1 MRCRGSWTL
10 ERIGHVEGPLGGLTW
25 PAGAEVVVDASGVV
39 AMDTAG
45 AWLLHRTARTF
56 EQRGCTVTLRLRP
69 EHQDLL
75 GIVISCGVLG
85 APAPTPAHAGVIETL
100 RRRAWR
106 SGDELRCFVRFV
118 GETAVTARRALTG
131 LLRVRRR
138 QVLQNLEA
146 AGFEAL
152 PTALLLAFGLG
163 IVIAHEGSSLFQPF
177 GAGILV
183 ADLVGLATL
192 RELAPLLV
200 AIIAAARSGSAYAAQ
215 IGAMKI
221 TGEIDSL
228 RAVGA
233 SPIEV
238 LVLPRIAALAIALP
252 LLTVSADVVGVM
264 GAMVVARFELA
275 IENAEFLERVARAIQ
290 PSDYLVGLVKAPIF
304 GAIVAAIG
312 CYQGLHVEDSASSVG
327 RRTTA
332 AVVQSM
338 FLVILADA
346 FVIALSS
353 GLRW

>member
-1 MRCRGSWTL
+1 MDG
-10 ERIGHVEGPLGGLTW
+10 IGHVAGALSGLTW
-25 PAGAEVVVDASGVV
+25 PAGVEVVVDGSAVV

-45 AWLLHRTARTF
+45 AWLLHRTARAL
-56 EQRGCTVTLRLRP
+56 EHGGCVVTLRLRP
-69 EHQDLL
+69 EHERLF
-75 GIVISCGVLG
+75 GIVISCGVVR
-85 APAPTPAHAGVIETL
+85 APAPARDHVGVAEML
-100 RRRAWR
+100 GRKASR
-106 SGDELRCFVRFV
+106 SADELHSFVRFI
-118 GETAVTARRALTG
+118 GQTAVTAVHALTG
-131 LLRVRRR
+131 PLHVRWR
-138 QVLQNLEA
+138 QVLQNVQT

-152 PTALLLAFGLG
+152 PTALLLAFSLG
-163 IVIAHEGSSLFQPF
+163 VVIAHEGSSLFQPF
-177 GAGILV
+177 GAGVLV

-192 RELAPLLV
+192 RELAPMLT

-252 LLTVSADVVGVM
+252 LLTVAADVVAVA
-264 GAMVVARFELA
+264 GAMVVARSELS
-275 IENAEFLERVARAIQ
+275 IENGEFLERIARAIQ

-312 CYQGLHVEDSASSVG
+312 CYQGLHVEDDANSVG
-327 RRTTA
+327 RRTTV

-338 FLVILADA
+338 FLVIIADA
-346 FVIALSS
+346 FVIVLSK
-353 GLRW
+353 GVGF